1 MYIDVNM
8 LSVTML
14 FCYFMRMAFIH
25 SQNKTSHKIHFYL
38 PCAIRLSAS
47 EGRDMHW
54 SSINVL
60 QISQMS
66 GSSVA
71 VITGKAG
78 TKRNILIT
86 NS

>member
-1 MYIDVNM
+1 
-8 LSVTML
+8 
-14 FCYFMRMAFIH
+14 
-25 SQNKTSHKIHFYL
+25 
-38 PCAIRLSAS
+38 
-47 EGRDMHW
+47 
-54 SSINVL
+54 L